1 MKSMGVMTVVL
12 VAAALAGCAATP
24 GSGSW
29 QCSADG
35 LVNAHYT
42 GGDSAMI
49 HLQGFS
55 SGGQYPVKKNGQG
68 TEASGTTANGT
79 PFVCKKQG

>member
-1 MKSMGVMTVVL
+1 MKSLSIMAVVVL
-12 VAAALAGCAATP
+12 SALVVGCAATP
-24 GSGSW
+24 GAGSW
-29 QCSADG
+29 QCAANG

-42 GGDSAMI
+42 GGASAMI

-55 SGGQYPVKKNGQG
+55 SGGQYPVKMNEQG

-79 PFVCKKQG
+79 PFVCKKLP